1 MPSNKETPRDKTGR
15 FLFRNAEFTEHS
27 RDRDPGILTYADRAY
42 LLGEKDVS
50 GGSEVQLRQRM
61 RDRVRNGLLDF
72 ELLLRYM
79 DDRDIQTIFNN
90 ASSPSQRGESEPD
103 NIYWGAESA
112 LGFIYH
118 GISEHT
124 HANFEQLVRSAVEY
138 GSSRSKRARQGPHYS
153 IAEASVDIELEW
165 NHDIIDHEH
174 TLEKL
179 RSGAQ
184 LTDPELAALVRY
196 GDLDPDDWTRLEQR
210 NMAVS
215 DAVSTGNEEE

>member
-1 MPSNKETPRDKTGR
+1 MDV
-15 FLFRNAEFTEHS
+15 TEHS
-27 RDRDPGILTYADRAY
+27 RDRDPGLLTYADRAY
-42 LLGEKDVS
+42 LLGENDVS

-90 ASSPSQRGESEPD
+90 VSSRSQWIESGPE
-103 NIYWGAESA
+103 NVYLGAESA
-112 LGFIYH
+112 LGFIYY

-124 HANFEQLVRSAVEY
+124 HANFERLVRSAVEY

-174 TLEKL
+174 ALEKL
-179 RSGAQ
+179 RSDAQ
-184 LTDPELAALVRY
+184 LTDQELAALVRY
-196 GDLDPDDWTRLEQR
+196 GDLDSDDWTRLEQR
-210 NMAVS
+210 NTEVS
-215 DAVSTGNEEE
+215 DAISTGDEEG